1 MIRKTKPSSG
11 PSHFVSHPTCKPST
25 IIIWLKKI
33 FKGGEREN
41 IQKYVFEV
49 IDPANVGALVMI
61 TVTYSTPVT
70 LNKVILGEPR
80 ESDVL
85 LGREHE

>member
-33 FKGGEREN
+33 FKGGEKEN
-41 IQKYVFEV
+41 IQKFVFEV
-49 IDPANVGALVMI
+49 IDPSNI
-61 TVTYSTPVT
+61 YCCSRNDP
-70 LNKVILGEPR
+70 P
-80 ESDVL
+80 
-85 LGREHE
+85 